1 MSEHLISV
9 IVPAYNA
16 ARFLP
21 EAIASIRAQRWE
33 PLEILLIDDGSTDET
48 PAVASALEGVRAFRK
63 PNGGAASARNFG
75 LQEARGEWISFL
87 DADDLWPPDKLA
99 RLAPRLEAD
108 PSLDVVTGRIQYVQM
123 EGALWLEYRF
133 ERPDNT
139 VSHIHLGAGLY
150 RKRAF
155 QRIGGFDESLSVGDD
170 QDWFLRAREAGLR
183 ILIVGG
189 ITLQYRLHGA
199 NMTRGAT
206 AQRLELTEVVRRS
219 LQRRRARDGSAAEL
233 PPWSSFDETRRR
245 DE

>member
-1 MSEHLISV
+1 MSRPLISV

-16 ARFLP
+16 ARLLP

-33 PLEILLIDDGSTDET
+33 PLEILVVDDGSTDET
-48 PAVASALEGVRAFRK
+48 PAVTSALASVRVFRK

-75 LQEARGEWISFL
+75 LQEARGDWISFL

-99 RLAPRLEAD
+99 CLAPRLEAD
-108 PSLDVVTGRIQYVQM
+108 PSLDVVTGRIEYVQM
-123 EGALWLEYRF
+123 EGALWLDYRF
-133 ERPDNT
+133 EGPDNT

-150 RKRAF
+150 RRRAF
-155 QRIGGFDESLSVGDD
+155 ERIGSFDESLRVGDD

-189 ITLQYRLHGA
+189 ITLRYRLHGD

-206 AQRLELTEVVRRS
+206 AHSLELMEVVRRS
-219 LQRRRARDGSAAEL
+219 LQRRRARDGSAVEL
-233 PPWSSFDETRRR
+233 PPWSSFDETKRPV
-245 DE
+245 E

>member
-1 MSEHLISV
+1 MSGPLISV

-21 EAIASIRAQRWE
+21 EAIASIRSQRWE
-33 PLEILLIDDGSTDET
+33 PLEILLVDDGSTDET
-48 PAVASALEGVRAFRK
+48 PAVAEALEGIHVFRK
-63 PNGGAASARNFG
+63 ENGGAASARNFG
-75 LQEARGEWISFL
+75 LRAARGEWISFL
-87 DADDLWPPDKLA
+87 DADDLWPADKLT

-108 PSLDVVTGRIQYVQM
+108 PSLDVVTGRTQYVRM
-123 EGALWLEYRF
+123 EGALWLDYRF
-133 ERPDNT
+133 ESPENT
-139 VSHIHLGAGLY
+139 VSHIHLGAALY
-150 RKRAF
+150 RRRAF
-155 QRIGGFDESLSVGDD
+155 ERIGGLDESLRVGDD

-189 ITLQYRLHGA
+189 VTLHYRLHGS

-206 AQRLELTEVVRRS
+206 AQGLELVEVLRRS

-233 PPWSSFDETRRR
+233 PPWSSFDELHGR

>member
-1 MSEHLISV
+1 MNRPLISV

-16 ARFLP
+16 ASLLP

-48 PAVASALEGVRAFRK
+48 PAVAKALDGVRVFRK

-75 LQEARGEWISFL
+75 LREARGEWITFL

-99 RLAPRLEAD
+99 LLAPRLQAD

-123 EGALWLEYRF
+123 EGALWLDYRF
-133 ERPDNT
+133 ECPDNT
-139 VSHIHLGAGLY
+139 VSHIHLGAALY
-150 RKRAF
+150 RRRAF
-155 QRIGGFDESLSVGDD
+155 RRIGGFDESLRVGDD

-189 ITLQYRLHGA
+189 ITLHYRLHGS

-206 AQRLELTEVVRRS
+206 AQGLELIEVVRRS
-219 LQRRRARDGSAAEL
+219 LQRRRIRGGSATEL
-233 PPWSSFDETRRR
+233 PPWSTFDETRRR